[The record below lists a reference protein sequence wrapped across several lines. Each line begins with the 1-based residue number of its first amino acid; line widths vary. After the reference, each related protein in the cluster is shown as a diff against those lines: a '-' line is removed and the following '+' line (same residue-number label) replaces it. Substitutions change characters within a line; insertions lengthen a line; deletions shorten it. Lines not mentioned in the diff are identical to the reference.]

1 MAILSIQSHTV
12 YGHVGNSAATFPLQR
27 LGFEVWPV
35 PAAVLAF
42 HNGHGKPAIRFTP
55 AVEVR
60 ALVASMDGIGLFK
73 GCQAV
78 LTGWLGQA
86 DNAAAALDAALT
98 VRTANPAAVWLCD
111 PVIGEVGDGVYV
123 PPDLAAAIRDSLV
136 PAADII
142 TPNQFELEW
151 LTGRRIDS
159 LATAIAA
166 LRAGLDLGPKMVV
179 CTSVR
184 REDRTPGQL
193 ETMVATRDGV
203 WAATTPELNDLI
215 YGAGDM
221 FSAVFLAR
229 LLRGKTPKKAMAF
242 ATAAIY
248 GVLLASVDGGSKE
261 PLLVQAQAEFN
272 APSFNPRCERVA

>member
-12 YGHVGNSAATFPLQR
+12 YGHVGNSAATLPLHR
-27 LGFEVWPV
+27 LGFDVWPV

-55 AVEVR
+55 AAEVR
-60 ALVASMDGIGLFK
+60 ALVASMAGIGLFSDCK
-73 GCQAV
+73 AV
-78 LTGWLGQA
+78 LSGWLGQA
-86 DNAAAALDAALT
+86 DNAAAVLDAVRT
-98 VRTANPAAVWLCD
+98 VRAANPGALWLCD

-123 PPDLAAAIRDSLV
+123 PADLAAAIRDTLV
-136 PAADII
+136 PAADVV

-151 LTGRRIDS
+151 LTGLRIDS
-159 LATAIAA
+159 LASAIAA
-166 LRAGLDLGPKMVV
+166 LRAGLDLGPKIVV

-184 REDRTPGQL
+184 REDRSPGLL

-203 WAATTPELNDLI
+203 WVASTPELNDLI

-221 FSAVFLAR
+221 FAALFLAR
-229 LLRGKTPKKAMAF
+229 LLRGKSPKKAMAF
-242 ATAAIY
+242 ATAAVY
-248 GVLLASVDGGSKE
+248 GVLRASVDSGSRE

-272 APSFNPRCERVA
+272 APTFNPQCERVA

>member
-12 YGHVGNSAATFPLQR
+12 YGHVGNSAATLPLQR
-27 LGFEVWPV
+27 LGFDVWPV

-55 AVEVR
+55 AAEVR
-60 ALVASMDGIGLFK
+60 ALVGSMDGIGLFA
-73 GCQAV
+73 GCEAV

-86 DNAAAALDAALT
+86 DVAAAALDA
-98 VRTANPAAVWLCD
+98 VRRVRAARPGAPWLCD

-123 PPDLAAAIRDSLV
+123 PEDLATAIRDTLV
-136 PAADII
+136 PAADIV

-159 LATAIAA
+159 LASAIAA
-166 LRAGLDLGPKMVV
+166 LRAGLDLGPKIVV

-184 REDRTPGQL
+184 REDRTPGRL

-203 WAATTPELNDLI
+203 WLAATPELNDLI

-221 FSAVFLAR
+221 FSALFLAR

-242 ATAAIY
+242 ATAATY
-248 GVLLASVDGGSKE
+248 GVLRAGVERKRKE
-261 PLLVQAQAEFN
+261 PMLVAMQAEFN
-272 APSFNPRCERVA
+272 APSFNPQCERVA